1 MGSPERRRGFMRNI
15 QIALTKGR
23 LEKHVIPLLSRLEL
37 IVPSSKIKV
46 GSLYFK
52 VKIQIFH
59 LF

>member
-1 MGSPERRRGFMRNI
+1 MDSPERRRGFMRNI

-23 LEKHVIPLLSRLEL
+23 LEKHVIPLFEQIGIDCSEL
-37 IVPSSKIKV
+37 KIKV

-52 VKIQIFH
+52 VKIQMFH